1 MELRYRPLA
10 TPRDENRRIEQKA
23 ITVEAVTTLFSQAP
37 VPAQGGRHGKAWE
50 PSDYELLVQ
59 GVREGLDE
67 AALAEHIGRAQSVLP
82 QRLRRMLP
90 VTQRGCYPELVL
102 PALREA
108 LSDPEYDW
116 QAEMLLSPPPAPII
130 RNEII
135 RSGVDGLTDADLVIV
150 AHALMA
156 AGGRREEE
164 LLDQVTE
171 RLNGDGLMEAVIELR
186 AQRAVRASPYSIDED
201 AAWAHASYWVRG
213 RSYRPWRHA
222 VPMNDRW

>member
-1 MELRYRPLA
+1 
-10 TPRDENRRIEQKA
+10 
-23 ITVEAVTTLFSQAP
+23 
-37 VPAQGGRHGKAWE
+37 
-50 PSDYELLVQ
+50 
-59 GVREGLDE
+59 
-67 AALAEHIGRAQSVLP
+67 
-82 QRLRRMLP
+82 MLP

-116 QAEMLLSPPPAPII
+116 QAEMLLFPPPAPII

-135 RSGVDGLTDADLVIV
+135 RSGLDGLTDADLVIV

-164 LLDQVTE
+164 RLDQVTE
-171 RLNGDGLMEAVIELR
+171 RLHGDGPMEAVIELR

>member
-1 MELRYRPLA
+1 M
-10 TPRDENRRIEQKA
+10 
-23 ITVEAVTTLFSQAP
+23 EAVTTLFSQAP
-37 VPAQGGRHGKAWE
+37 VPPQGGRHGKAWE

-116 QAEMLLSPPPAPII
+116 QA
-130 RNEII
+130 
-135 RSGVDGLTDADLVIV
+135 
-150 AHALMA
+150 
-156 AGGRREEE
+156 
-164 LLDQVTE
+164 
-171 RLNGDGLMEAVIELR
+171 
-186 AQRAVRASPYSIDED
+186 
-201 AAWAHASYWVRG
+201 
-213 RSYRPWRHA
+213 
-222 VPMNDRW
+222 